1 MAEIPKEGFI
11 KTTAP
16 KRAAVDSAQKA
27 ALIRKGNQL
36 FNKGDIGMAKKI
48 FLSLGYTDGIIRSG
62 NFYYKKA
69 DYWEAYRLYSLAPAP
84 DRIESLARR
93 MAEIVRGWINE

>member
-11 KTTAP
+11 KITAP
-16 KRAAVDSAQKA
+16 DRAAVNSAQKA
-27 ALIRKGNQL
+27 ALIRRGNQL
-36 FNKGDIGMAKKI
+36 FNKGDIRMAKKI

-62 NFYYKKA
+62 DFYYKKA

-84 DRIESLARR
+84 DRIEYFAKR
-93 MAEIVRGWINE
+93 MAKIVHNWINE